1 MKRIALFVMA
11 LIAVIACNQE
21 DPQVTPELNVLTD
34 AALVIPTEGG
44 EVSVDFESNVDWTA
58 TLKEAAAADWCTV
71 TPASGVAG
79 QATVKVIAIENTGT
93 DNRTVTV
100 VLTAGTVVK
109 EVAVSQLQ
117 KDALTVGEKSFEL
130 PADGGQVKV
139 AVAHNLEIEA
149 TPSVEWIT
157 KAESKAM
164 VETELVFDVAANT
177 GAAREGKIT
186 VKAGALKEEIVVKQ
200 AAWVPVFEV
209 APTEDQW
216 IALEGGSVELTVNA
230 NVEYTVAAAEN
241 DWLTITNEG
250 SVYTLTA
257 GANTGFDYRSVA
269 VSVTPKDEA
278 YAESAVSFYVFQSGR
293 AAKLWSLEVTDIE
306 GYDPT
311 QKVRLA
317 KYGDYIA
324 VANTTKV
331 FALDPQTGE
340 IALTINMPEGVAAQ
354 SVLVD
359 DAGNFLIAADA
370 GMNADMTL
378 FYVPDPMNPQP
389 EVLLTYNT
397 GNYYG
402 SLETGN
408 IRVKGNIKG
417 NALITA
423 TVAGSCNADGTL
435 NTETGAVIYWEVVDG
450 VCSDWNWTNVP
461 YTAWGT
467 STLCA
472 APAGASIADG
482 LFYIGYGGDYNLQ
495 YAADVAKGA
504 GTTWAVSYVTGS
516 SWMEN
521 YNCIATA
528 EWNGGKYAA
537 IVMGCH
543 FNYDAADAVLL
554 DVNDPAAAKHVYT
567 HHGDGDAAWDWEA
580 GVNGSWTDGGTFSDV
595 LLIPTEDALLMV
607 YVDSRYGTMA
617 CVAIR

>member
-21 DPQVTPELNVLTD
+21 EPQVTPELNVLTD

-71 TPASGVAG
+71 TPAAGVAG
-79 QATVKVIAIENTGT
+79 QASVKVIAIENAGT

-186 VKAGALKEEIVVKQ
+186 VKAGDLKEEIVVKQ

-293 AAKLWSLEVTDIE
+293 AAKLWAKNPAADLE
-306 GYDPT
+306 GYDASK
-311 QKVRLA
+311 KVRLA
-317 KYGDYIA
+317 AYGEYVL
-324 VANTTKV
+324 VANGAKV
-331 FALDPQTGE
+331 FALNPADG
-340 IALTINMPEGVAAQ
+340 AVAATYELPAP
-354 SVLVD
+354 VDCFCTD
-359 DAGNFLIAADA
+359 DAGNIIVATEATYGGTMNIYTVADP
-370 GMNADMTL
+370 T
-378 FYVPDPMNPQP
+378 NPTP
-389 EVLLTYNT
+389 ELLKDWNT

-402 SLETGN
+402 TDVGN
-408 IRVKGNIKG
+408 LRVKGNIKES
-417 NALITA
+417 AVMTA
-423 TVAGSCNADGTL
+423 TVSAGAG
-435 NTETGAVIYWEVVDG
+435 GAALMWYFENGECSTWYWT
-450 VCSDWNWTNVP
+450 SVP
-461 YTAWGT
+461 YAADLVAYACT
-467 STLCA
+467 
-472 APAGASIADG
+472 APAGNTIADG
-482 LFYIGYGGDYNLQ
+482 LFYIGYNGTANDLY
-495 YAADVAKGA
+495 YVASPTMDGA
-504 GTTWAVSYVTGS
+504 STWTNSYVTGS

-528 EWNGGKYAA
+528 EWNGDKYAA

-543 FNYDAADAVLL
+543 FAYDAADAVLL

-567 HHGDGDAAWDWEA
+567 HHGDYDAEWEWV
-580 GVNGSWTDGGTFSDV
+580 GESGTNHSWTGLGTYSDV

-607 YVDSRYGTMA
+607 YVDSNYGAMA

>member
-71 TPASGVAG
+71 TPAAGVAG

-130 PADGGQVKV
+130 PADGGQVKI

-186 VKAGALKEEIVVKQ
+186 VKAGDLKEEIVVKQ

-230 NVEYTVAAAEN
+230 NVEYTVAADEN
-241 DWLTITNEG
+241 DWLTITDEG

-293 AAKLWSLEVTDIE
+293 AAKLWAKNPAADLE
-306 GYDPT
+306 GYDASK
-311 QKVRLA
+311 KVRLA
-317 KYGDYIA
+317 AYGEYVL
-324 VANTTKV
+324 VANGAKV
-331 FALDPQTGE
+331 FALNPADG
-340 IALTINMPEGVAAQ
+340 AVAATYELPAP
-354 SVLVD
+354 VDCFCTD
-359 DAGNFLIAADA
+359 DAGNILVATEAVYGETMYIYTVSDPT
-370 GMNADMTL
+370 NP
-378 FYVPDPMNPQP
+378 VP
-389 EVLLTYNT
+389 ELLKEWNT
-397 GNYYG
+397 GNYYC
-402 SLETGN
+402 TDVGN
-408 IRVKGNIKG
+408 LRVKGNIKE
-417 NALITA
+417 NAIMTA
-423 TVAGSCNADGTL
+423 VVSDGAG
-435 NTETGAVIYWEVVDG
+435 GAVLMWEFVNG
-450 VCSDWNWTNVP
+450 ECSTWFWTSVP
-461 YTAWGT
+461 YSWW
-467 STLCA
+467 SSVTLCA
-472 APAGASIADG
+472 APVGTSIADG
-482 LFYIGYGGDYNLQ
+482 LFYIGYSGDYNLH
-495 YAADVAKGA
+495 YAADVVKDGA
-504 GTTWAVSYVTGS
+504 STWTVSYVTGS
-516 SWMEN
+516 TWMEN

-528 EWNGGKYAA
+528 EWNGDKYAA
-537 IVMGCH
+537 IVKGCH
-543 FNYDAADAVLL
+543 FNYDAADVVLL
-554 DVNDPAAAKHVYT
+554 NVNDPAAAEEIYI
-567 HHGDGDAAWDWEA
+567 HHGDYDAEWEWV
-580 GVNGSWTDGGTFSDV
+580 GESGTNHSWTGLGTYSDV

-607 YVDSRYGTMA
+607 YVDSNYGAMA

>member
-1 MKRIALFVMA
+1 M
-11 LIAVIACNQE
+11 
-21 DPQVTPELNVLTD
+21 
-34 AALVIPTEGG
+34 
-44 EVSVDFESNVDWTA
+44 
-58 TLKEAAAADWCTV
+58 
-71 TPASGVAG
+71 
-79 QATVKVIAIENTGT
+79 
-93 DNRTVTV
+93 
-100 VLTAGTVVK
+100 K

-186 VKAGALKEEIVVKQ
+186 VKAGDLKEEIVVKQ

-278 YAESAVSFYVFQSGR
+278 YAESAVSFYVFQNGR
-293 AAKLWSLEVTDIE
+293 AAKLWAKNPAADLE
-306 GYDPT
+306 GYDASK
-311 QKVRLA
+311 KVRLA
-317 KYGDYIA
+317 AYGEYVL
-324 VANTTKV
+324 VANGAKV
-331 FALDPQTGE
+331 FALNPADG
-340 IALTINMPEGVAAQ
+340 AVAATYELPAP
-354 SVLVD
+354 VDCFCTD
-359 DAGNFLIAADA
+359 DAGNILIATDADIESEL
-370 GMNADMTL
+370 TL
-378 FYVPDPMNPQP
+378 YVVSDITNPAP
-389 EVLLTYNT
+389 EVLATYNT

-402 SLETGN
+402 VKTGN
-408 IRVKGNIKG
+408 IRVKGNLKA
-417 NALITA
+417 NAAITA
-423 TVAGSCNADGTL
+423 TVAA
-435 NTETGAVIYWEVVDG
+435 GAGGAAIMWEVVDG
-450 VCSDWNWTNVP
+450 VCSTWYWTSVP
-461 YTAWGT
+461 YECNGT
-467 STLCA
+467 EYACA
-472 APAGASIADG
+472 APVGTSIADG

-495 YAADVAKGA
+495 YAADIVKDGA
-504 GTTWAVSYVTGS
+504 STWAVSYVTGS

-528 EWNGGKYAA
+528 EWNGDKYAA
-537 IVMGCH
+537 IVKGCH
-543 FNYDAADAVLL
+543 FAYDAADAVLL

-580 GVNGSWTDGGTFSDV
+580 GVNGSWTGLGTYSDV

-607 YVDSRYGTMA
+607 YVDSNYGAMA